1 MLRKY
6 LGVLAILASVV
17 YRHYWG
23 CYARQW
29 RRQVVK
35 YQVHTLGI
43 KSDYRFV
50 ALCAD
55 W

>member
-17 YRHYWG
+17 YRRYRN

-35 YQVHTLGI
+35 YRAHAWHKV
-43 KSDYRFV
+43 
-50 ALCAD
+50 
-55 W
+55 

>member
-23 CYARQW
+23 CYARC
-29 RRQVVK
+29 
-35 YQVHTLGI
+35 G
-43 KSDYRFV
+43 
-50 ALCAD
+50 AD
-55 W
+55 KW